1 MAAVKW
7 GRKRTRSLIRL
18 GLQNEEGQGIR
29 IYIYIYTKEE
39 KGKS

>member
-18 GLQNEEGQGIR
+18 GLQNEEGQGI
-29 IYIYIYTKEE
+29 YIYIYTEEE